1 MENQNIFELAS
12 RMKIRFAY
20 RGMITVEDLWDLSVQ
35 ELDKIF
41 QKLNKA
47 LKESKEESLLK
58 PQDKEDSE
66 LAIAVAI
73 VRHVVEVKLAE
84 SAIALATVERKAKK
98 EKILSILADKQD
110 DSLRNMSQ
118 EDLTKM
124 LEDL

>member
-35 ELDKIF
+35 ELDRIF

-47 LKESKEESLLK
+47 LKESKEESLLS
-58 PQDKEDSE
+58 PQVKEDSE
-66 LAIAVAI
+66 LNVQVAI
-73 VRHVVEVKLAE
+73 VRHIVEVKLAE
-84 SAIALATVERKAKK
+84 AAVALAAVERKAKK

-110 DSLRNMSQ
+110 DSLRNMSS

>member
-35 ELDKIF
+35 ELDRIF

-47 LKESKEESLLK
+47 LKESKEESLLS
-58 PQDKEDSE
+58 PQAKEDSE

-73 VRHVVEVKLAE
+73 VRHIVEVKLAE
-84 SAIALATVERKAKK
+84 AAVALAAVERKAKK

>member
-35 ELDKIF
+35 ELDRIF

-47 LKESKEESLLK
+47 LKESKEESLLS
-58 PQDKEDSE
+58 PQAKEDSE
-66 LAIAVAI
+66 LNVQVAI
-73 VRHVVEVKLAE
+73 VRHIVEVKLAE
-84 SAIALATVERKAKK
+84 AAIALAAVERKAKK

-110 DSLRNMSQ
+110 DSLRNMSS

>member
-1 MENQNIFELAS
+1 MDQNIFELAS

-35 ELDKIF
+35 ELDRIF

-47 LKESKEESLLK
+47 LKESKEESLLS
-58 PQDKEDSE
+58 PQAKEDSE

-73 VRHVVEVKLAE
+73 VRHIVEVKLAE
-84 SAIALATVERKAKK
+84 AAIALAAVERKAKK
-98 EKILSILADKQD
+98 QKILEILADKQD

>member
-35 ELDKIF
+35 ELDRIF

-47 LKESKEESLLK
+47 LKESKEESLLS
-58 PQDKEDSE
+58 PQAKEDSE
-66 LAIAVAI
+66 LNVQVAI
-73 VRHVVEVKLAE
+73 VRHIVEVKLAE
-84 SAIALATVERKAKK
+84 SAIALAAVERKAKK

-110 DSLRNMSQ
+110 DSLRNMSS

>member
-35 ELDKIF
+35 ELDRIF

-47 LKESKEESLLK
+47 LKESKEESLLF
-58 PQDKEDSE
+58 PQAKEDSE

-73 VRHVVEVKLAE
+73 VRHIVEVKLAE
-84 SAIALATVERKAKK
+84 AAIALAAVERKAKK

-110 DSLRNMSQ
+110 DSLRNMSS

>member
-1 MENQNIFELAS
+1 MDQNIFELAS

-35 ELDKIF
+35 ELDRIF

-47 LKESKEESLLK
+47 LKESKEESLLS
-58 PQDKEDSE
+58 PQAKEDSE
-66 LAIAVAI
+66 LNVQVAI
-73 VRHVVEVKLAE
+73 VRHIVEVKLAE
-84 SAIALATVERKAKK
+84 AAVALAAVERKAKK

>member
-1 MENQNIFELAS
+1 MESQNIFELAS

-35 ELDKIF
+35 ELDRIF

-47 LKESKEESLLK
+47 LKESKEESLLS
-58 PQDKEDSE
+58 PQAKEDSE

-73 VRHVVEVKLAE
+73 VRHIVEVKLAE
-84 SAIALATVERKAKK
+84 AAIALAAVERKAKK
-98 EKILSILADKQD
+98 QKILEILADKQD

>member
-35 ELDKIF
+35 ELDRIF

-47 LKESKEESLLK
+47 LKESKEESLLS
-58 PQDKEDSE
+58 PQAKEDSE

-73 VRHVVEVKLAE
+73 VRHIVEVKLAE
-84 SAIALATVERKAKK
+84 AAIALAAVERKAKK

-110 DSLRNMSQ
+110 DSLRNMSS

>member
-1 MENQNIFELAS
+1 MENQNIFEVAS

-35 ELDKIF
+35 ELDRIF

-47 LKESKEESLLK
+47 LKESKEESLLS
-58 PQDKEDSE
+58 PQAKEDSE

-73 VRHVVEVKLAE
+73 VRHIVEVKLAE
-84 SAIALATVERKAKK
+84 AAIALAAVERKAKK
-98 EKILSILADKQD
+98 QKILAILADKQD

>member
-1 MENQNIFELAS
+1 
-12 RMKIRFAY
+12 MKIRFAY

-35 ELDKIF
+35 ELDRIF

-47 LKESKEESLLK
+47 LKESKEESLLS
-58 PQDKEDSE
+58 PQAKEDSE

-73 VRHVVEVKLAE
+73 VRHIVEVKLAE
-84 SAIALATVERKAKK
+84 AAVALAAVERRAKK

>member
-1 MENQNIFELAS
+1 MDQNIFELAS

-35 ELDKIF
+35 ELDRIF

-47 LKESKEESLLK
+47 LKESKEESLLS
-58 PQDKEDSE
+58 PQAKEDSE
-66 LAIAVAI
+66 LNVQVAI
-73 VRHVVEVKLAE
+73 VRHIVEVKLAE
-84 SAIALATVERKAKK
+84 AAIALAAVERKAKK
-98 EKILSILADKQD
+98 QKILAILADKQD

>member
-35 ELDKIF
+35 ELDRIF

-47 LKESKEESLLK
+47 LKESKEESLLS
-58 PQDKEDSE
+58 PQAKEDSE

-73 VRHVVEVKLAE
+73 VRHIVEVKLAE
-84 SAIALATVERKAKK
+84 AAIALAAVERKAKK

>member
-1 MENQNIFELAS
+1 MDQNIFELAS

-35 ELDKIF
+35 ELDRIF

-47 LKESKEESLLK
+47 LKESKEESLLS
-58 PQDKEDSE
+58 PQAKEDSE

-73 VRHVVEVKLAE
+73 VRHIVEVKLAE
-84 SAIALATVERKAKK
+84 AAVALAAVERRAKK

>member
-1 MENQNIFELAS
+1 MESQNIFELAS

-35 ELDKIF
+35 ELDRIF

-47 LKESKEESLLK
+47 LKESKEESLLS
-58 PQDKEDSE
+58 PQAKEDSE

-73 VRHVVEVKLAE
+73 VRHIVEVKLAE
-84 SAIALATVERKAKK
+84 AAVALAAVERKAKK

-110 DSLRNMSQ
+110 DSLRNMSS

>member
-1 MENQNIFELAS
+1 MESQNIFELAS

-35 ELDKIF
+35 ELDRIF

-47 LKESKEESLLK
+47 LKESKEESLLS
-58 PQDKEDSE
+58 PQAKEDSE

-73 VRHVVEVKLAE
+73 VRHIVEVKLAE
-84 SAIALATVERKAKK
+84 AAIALAAVEHKAKK
-98 EKILSILADKQD
+98 QKILEILADKQD

>member
-35 ELDKIF
+35 ELDRIF

-47 LKESKEESLLK
+47 LKESKEESLLS
-58 PQDKEDSE
+58 PQAKEDSE
-66 LAIAVAI
+66 LNVQVAI
-73 VRHVVEVKLAE
+73 VRHIVEVKLAE
-84 SAIALATVERKAKK
+84 AAVALAAVERKAKK

>member
-1 MENQNIFELAS
+1 MENQNIFEVAS

-35 ELDKIF
+35 ELDRIF

-73 VRHVVEVKLAE
+73 VRHIVEVKLAE
-84 SAIALATVERKAKK
+84 AAIALAAVERKAKK
-98 EKILSILADKQD
+98 QKILTILADKQD
-110 DSLRNMSQ
+110 DSLRNMSS

>member
-1 MENQNIFELAS
+1 MDQNIFELAS

-35 ELDKIF
+35 ELDRIF

-47 LKESKEESLLK
+47 LKESKEESLLS
-58 PQDKEDSE
+58 PQAKEDSE

-73 VRHVVEVKLAE
+73 VRHIVEVKLTE
-84 SAIALATVERKAKK
+84 SAIALAAVERKAKK
-98 EKILSILADKQD
+98 QKILTILADKQD

>member
-1 MENQNIFELAS
+1 MESQNIFELAS

-35 ELDKIF
+35 ELDRIF

-47 LKESKEESLLK
+47 LKESKEESLLS
-58 PQDKEDSE
+58 PQAKEDSE

-73 VRHVVEVKLAE
+73 VRHIVEVKLAE
-84 SAIALATVERKAKK
+84 AAIALAVVERKAKK
-98 EKILSILADKQD
+98 QKILEILADKQD

>member
-1 MENQNIFELAS
+1 MDQNIFELAS

-35 ELDKIF
+35 ELDRIF

-47 LKESKEESLLK
+47 LKESKEESLLS
-58 PQDKEDSE
+58 PQAKEDSE

-73 VRHVVEVKLAE
+73 VRHIVEAKLTEA
-84 SAIALATVERKAKK
+84 AIALAAVERKAKK
-98 EKILSILADKQD
+98 QKILAILADKQD

>member
-1 MENQNIFELAS
+1 MENQNIFEVAS

-35 ELDKIF
+35 ELDRIF

-47 LKESKEESLLK
+47 LKESKEESLLS
-58 PQDKEDSE
+58 PQAKEDSE
-66 LAIAVAI
+66 LNVQVAI
-73 VRHVVEVKLAE
+73 VRHIVEVKLAE
-84 SAIALATVERKAKK
+84 AAIALAAVERKAKK

-110 DSLRNMSQ
+110 DSLRNMSS

>member
-1 MENQNIFELAS
+1 MENQNIFEVAS

-35 ELDKIF
+35 ELDRIF

-47 LKESKEESLLK
+47 LKESKEESLLS
-58 PQDKEDSE
+58 PQAKEDSE

-73 VRHVVEVKLAE
+73 VRHIVEVKLAE
-84 SAIALATVERKAKK
+84 AAVALAAVERRAKK

>member
-1 MENQNIFELAS
+1 MDQNIFELAS

-35 ELDKIF
+35 ELDRIF

-47 LKESKEESLLK
+47 LKESKEESLLS
-58 PQDKEDSE
+58 PQAKEDSD
-66 LAIAVAI
+66 LAISVAI
-73 VRHVVEVKLAE
+73 VRHIVEVKLAE
-84 SAIALATVERKAKK
+84 AAIALAAVERKAKK
-98 EKILSILADKQD
+98 QKILEILADKQD

>member
-1 MENQNIFELAS
+1 MDQNIIEQAS

-35 ELDKIF
+35 ELDRIF

-47 LKESKEESLLK
+47 LKESKEESLLS
-58 PQDKEDSE
+58 PQAKEDSE

-73 VRHVVEVKLAE
+73 VRHIVEVKLAE
-84 SAIALATVERKAKK
+84 AAVALAAVERRAKK

>member
-1 MENQNIFELAS
+1 MDQNIFELAS

-35 ELDKIF
+35 ELDRIF

-47 LKESKEESLLK
+47 LKESKEESLLS
-58 PQDKEDSE
+58 PQAKEDSE
-66 LAIAVAI
+66 LNVQVAI
-73 VRHVVEVKLAE
+73 VRHIVEVKLAE
-84 SAIALATVERKAKK
+84 AAIALAAVERKAKK

-110 DSLRNMSQ
+110 DSLRNMSS

>member
-1 MENQNIFELAS
+1 MESQNIFELAS

-35 ELDKIF
+35 ELDRIF

-47 LKESKEESLLK
+47 LKESKEESLLS
-58 PQDKEDSE
+58 PQAKEDSE
-66 LAIAVAI
+66 LNVQVAI
-73 VRHVVEVKLAE
+73 VRHIVEVKLAE
-84 SAIALATVERKAKK
+84 AAVALAAVERRAKK

>member
-1 MENQNIFELAS
+1 MDQNIFELAS

-35 ELDKIF
+35 ELDRIF

-47 LKESKEESLLK
+47 LKESKEESLLS
-58 PQDKEDSE
+58 PQAKEDSE

-73 VRHVVEVKLAE
+73 VRHIVEVKLAE
-84 SAIALATVERKAKK
+84 AAVALAAVERKAKK

-110 DSLRNMSQ
+110 DSLRNMSS

>member
-35 ELDKIF
+35 ELDRIF

-47 LKESKEESLLK
+47 LKESKEESLLS
-58 PQDKEDSE
+58 PQAKEDSE
-66 LAIAVAI
+66 LNVQVAI
-73 VRHVVEVKLAE
+73 VRHIVEVKLAE
-84 SAIALATVERKAKK
+84 AAIALAAVERKANK

-110 DSLRNMSQ
+110 DSLRNMSS

>member
-35 ELDKIF
+35 ELDRIF

-47 LKESKEESLLK
+47 LKESKEESLLS
-58 PQDKEDSE
+58 PQAKEDSE

-73 VRHVVEVKLAE
+73 VRHIVEVKLAE
-84 SAIALATVERKAKK
+84 AAIALAAVERKAKK
-98 EKILSILADKQD
+98 QKILTILADKQD
-110 DSLRNMSQ
+110 DSLRNMSS

>member
-1 MENQNIFELAS
+1 MESQNIFEQAS

-35 ELDKIF
+35 ELDRIF

-47 LKESKEESLLK
+47 LKESKEESLLS
-58 PQDKEDSE
+58 PQAKEDSE

-73 VRHVVEVKLAE
+73 VRHIVEVKLAE
-84 SAIALATVERKAKK
+84 AAVALAAVERKAKK

-110 DSLRNMSQ
+110 DSLRNMSS

>member
-35 ELDKIF
+35 ELDRIF

-47 LKESKEESLLK
+47 LKESKEESLLS
-58 PQDKEDSE
+58 PQAKEDSE

-73 VRHVVEVKLAE
+73 VRHIVEVKLAE
-84 SAIALATVERKAKK
+84 AAVALAAVERRAKK